1 MSDSE
6 ELDDKKMSI
15 LEHIAEL
22 RSRLIYSFAFFIFI
36 FFVSIINFKF
46 INFDTSISA
55 QIYIFLQQPLAELI
69 NERGGRMIFTAL
81 HEGFF
86 TQIKVA
92 FYFCECSNHFPISN
106 HKPYSPSSHIV

>member
-1 MSDSE
+1 MSDTE

-15 LEHIAEL
+15 LDHIAEL
-22 RSRLIYSFAFFIFI
+22 RSRLIYSFALFIFI
-36 FFVSIINFKF
+36 FCISIINFKS

-55 QIYIFLQQPLAELI
+55 QVYIFLQQPLADLI

-92 FYFCECSNHFPISN
+92 FYLSLFIFSKLETILDKN
-106 HKPYSPSSHIV
+106 